1 MAQIQ
6 LASAGSADIF
16 LTGTPQVTFFRTM
29 YKRHVAFSQES
40 IENVFQGPSDFGTRS
55 TVTLQ
60 KAGDLCGAVWLQVQ
74 LPDLT
79 LSSAFSPQTR
89 QPADATIQQAYH
101 TAQTATSIVVGLPTT
116 GSYAYATA
124 MLANS
129 AVTANLAVPSI
140 STVAATGASG
150 YAANI
155 SITAPSGTAPSTYTA
170 NVFYSNNG
178 VFNNVEFTGVVGA
191 SSVEVGNVNYPV
203 SVGNTF
209 GVKVYGTYSGNGV
222 HTRLSEPV
230 YFSSAVA
237 NAASN
242 VLTAVS
248 VAGLPFGPGT
258 SWAATAMASSATA
271 ASSAGTGQLVNNIK
285 WANNLGSVLLA
296 AIEYEI
302 GGTRIERHQAPW
314 YDMRQQLT
322 EKAEKKAGIDS
333 MLLNYDD
340 EYDIWNWDKSSNAAK
355 LLFIP
360 LRFAWNRS
368 PSMALPLVALQFNDL
383 KLGFEFAP
391 YLACV
396 KSSQSFTTLSSAPSV
411 STMQCFVDYFFI
423 DQAERVR
430 FASNPS
436 EYLIEV
442 VQFQGAETVLGS
454 DSPSGTVLNR
464 KIMLN
469 FSQPTKELVWVY
481 QTYAN
486 YQVDPVNGN
495 SWFDYNVSGAPS
507 LEPFVTSQL
516 FFNGH
521 QRFAARPSQYFRQV
535 VPYQFHTRVPTK
547 KVYAWSSAL
556 NPEDDLSPSGSFNAS
571 RLDNIQLAFVVDAS
585 TLTGRVLVFA
595 VSWNVLRISN
605 GMGGLV
611 FSSG

>member
-1 MAQIQ
+1 MAQVQ

-40 IENVFQGPSDFGTRS
+40 IENVFQGASDFGTRS

-89 QPADATIQQAYH
+89 QPSAATIQQAYH
-101 TAQTATSIVVGLPTT
+101 TGQTTTSIVVGLPTSGT
-116 GSYAYATA
+116 WSYATA
-124 MLANS
+124 TVSNS
-129 AVTANLAVPSI
+129 SATANVSVPSI
-140 STVAATGASG
+140 ASVTATGAAGIVANVAIAAASG
-150 YAANI
+150 LAAPT
-155 SITAPSGTAPSTYTA
+155 SYTA
-170 NVFYSNNG
+170 NVFFSNNG
-178 VFNNVEFTGVVGA
+178 TVQNLLFTNSTGA
-191 SSVEVGNVNYPV
+191 AFVEVGNVDSPV

-209 GVKVYGTYSGNGV
+209 GVTVYGTY
-222 HTRLSEPV
+222 
-230 YFSSAVA
+230 A
-237 NAASN
+237 NAATTAVSEPAYFASAPADATSN
-242 VLTAVS
+242 VLTAVAVS
-248 VAGLPFGPGT
+248 GLPFGPGT
-258 SWAATAMASSATA
+258 SWAAVATA
-271 ASSAGTGQLVNNIK
+271 STATAYAGAGTGQLVNNIK
-285 WANNLGSVLLA
+285 WANNLGSALLA
-296 AIEYEI
+296 AVEYEI

-340 EYDIWNWDKSSNAAK
+340 EYDIWNWDKSTNEPR
-355 LLFIP
+355 LMFIP

-368 PSMALPLVALQFNDL
+368 PSMAIPLVALQFNDL
-383 KLGFEFAP
+383 KLSFEFAP
-391 YLACV
+391 YMACV
-396 KSSQSFTTLSSAPSV
+396 KSSQPFVSLNSPPSV

-442 VQFQGAETVLGS
+442 VQFQGAETILGA
-454 DSPSGTVLNR
+454 DSPSGTVQNR
-464 KIMLN
+464 KVMLN
-469 FSQPTKELVWVY
+469 FSQPTKELVWSY

-486 YQVDPVNGN
+486 YQIDPVNGN
-495 SWFDYNVSGAPS
+495 SWFDYDVLGNRA

-516 FFNGH
+516 YFNGH

-535 VPYQFHTRVPTK
+535 VPYTCHTRIPGK

-571 RLDNIQLAFVVDAS
+571 RLDNIQLAFVVDEN
-585 TLTGRVLVFA
+585 TLTGRVMVYA

-611 FSSG
+611 FASG